1 MVSSQF
7 ESLLK
12 EFETFFKCPL
22 QPDQNDSCLIKMGIG
37 ISIQLELNRQGLVL
51 IGCRLGVV
59 PMSRYRDNLIREAL
73 KSNEATLPSTG
84 ILGFSKKS
92 NQLILF
98 MYLNPLLVNSDLIST
113 VMPPFIAKAKLWAEA
128 IMKGEV
134 PAVTQQTNKAA
145 SGGIF
150 GLLP

>member
-51 IGCRLGVV
+51 IGCRLAVV

-98 MYLNPLLVNSDLIST
+98 MSLNPLLVNSDLIST

-134 PAVTQQTNKAA
+134 PAVTQQTSTAT

-150 GLLP
+150 GLIP

>member
-22 QPDQNDSCLIKMGIG
+22 QPDQNDSCLIKLGIG
-37 ISIQLELNRQGLVL
+37 ISIQIELNRQGFVL
-51 IGCRLGVV
+51 MGCRLGAV

-84 ILGFSKKS
+84 ILGFSRKS
-92 NQLILF
+92 NQFILF
-98 MYLNPLLVNSDLIST
+98 MTLNSLLVNAELIST

-128 IMKGEV
+128 ITKGET
-134 PAVTQQTNKAA
+134 PAVAQETNKPA

-150 GLLP
+150 GLRP